1 MEFKKLI
8 RDNKFKPVLGI
19 ILAVIVFSGVYL
31 GSYYYNLGKIAKV
44 NANVEQT
51 NAEDTNVLK
60 DDIVI
65 MFMKKNQQ
73 NIEEIYYQ
81 VTVSELKERLKLD
94 KVSEKELET
103 MLKEKGYSKVKSE
116 DNKIIFKKEEGT
128 GLTPNKYYL
137 GDKDGNIAIFKTDE
151 NGKAFIEKPSDV
163 SVKKLYSLPKMDSDI
178 IKSFGRQFDTREEC
192 EEELSAYVS

>member
-8 RDNKFKPVLGI
+8 RDNKFKPVLAI

-51 NAEDTNVLK
+51 NAENTNVLK

-116 DNKIIFKKEEGT
+116 DNKIIFTKEEGT

>member
-116 DNKIIFKKEEGT
+116 DNKIIFTKEEGT

>member
-8 RDNKFKPVLGI
+8 KDNKFKPVLGI

-51 NAEDTNVLK
+51 NAENTNVLK

-116 DNKIIFKKEEGT
+116 DNKIIFTKEEGT

>member
-8 RDNKFKPVLGI
+8 RDNKFKPVLAI

-44 NANVEQT
+44 NANIEQT
-51 NAEDTNVLK
+51 NAENTNVLK

-116 DNKIIFKKEEGT
+116 DNKIIFTKEEGT

>member
-8 RDNKFKPVLGI
+8 RDNKFKPVLAI

-51 NAEDTNVLK
+51 NAENTNVLK

-116 DNKIIFKKEEGT
+116 DNKIVFTKEEGT

>member
-8 RDNKFKPVLGI
+8 RDNKFKPVLAI

-51 NAEDTNVLK
+51 NTENTNVLK

-116 DNKIIFKKEEGT
+116 DNKIIFTKEEGT

-151 NGKAFIEKPSDV
+151 NGKAFIEKPSDI

>member
-8 RDNKFKPVLGI
+8 RDNKFKAVLAI

-51 NAEDTNVLK
+51 NTENTNVLK

-116 DNKIIFKKEEGT
+116 DNKIIFTKEEGT

-151 NGKAFIEKPSDV
+151 NGKAFIEKPSDI

>member
-8 RDNKFKPVLGI
+8 RDNKFKPVLAI

-51 NAEDTNVLK
+51 NVENTNVLK

-116 DNKIIFKKEEGT
+116 DNKIIFTKEEGT

>member
-8 RDNKFKPVLGI
+8 RDNKFKPVLAI

-51 NAEDTNVLK
+51 NTENTNVLK

-73 NIEEIYYQ
+73 
-81 VTVSELKERLKLD
+81 
-94 KVSEKELET
+94 
-103 MLKEKGYSKVKSE
+103 
-116 DNKIIFKKEEGT
+116 
-128 GLTPNKYYL
+128 KY
-137 GDKDGNIAIFKTDE
+137 
-151 NGKAFIEKPSDV
+151 
-163 SVKKLYSLPKMDSDI
+163 
-178 IKSFGRQFDTREEC
+178 
-192 EEELSAYVS
+192 

>member
-8 RDNKFKPVLGI
+8 RDNKFKAVLAI

-51 NAEDTNVLK
+51 NTENTNVLK

-81 VTVSELKERLKLD
+81 VTVGELKERLKLD

-116 DNKIIFKKEEGT
+116 DNKIIFTKEEGT

-151 NGKAFIEKPSDV
+151 NGKAFIEKPSDI

>member
-8 RDNKFKPVLGI
+8 RDNKFKPVLAI

-51 NAEDTNVLK
+51 NTENTNVLK

-116 DNKIIFKKEEGT
+116 DNKIIFTKEEGT

>member
-51 NAEDTNVLK
+51 NAENTNVLK

-116 DNKIIFKKEEGT
+116 DNKIIFTKEEGT